1 MVDVSIPVA
10 TPLAAT
16 IALANQLPL
25 DRNRSWARWTLV
37 GVNLMVASIWLLV
50 LVAGFKLGVQIPWAA
65 ADSIALAGA
74 AMMIV
79 SLIFYARNN
88 ARARR
93 DEAR

>member
-1 MVDVSIPVA
+1 
-10 TPLAAT
+10 
-16 IALANQLPL
+16 
-25 DRNRSWARWTLV
+25 
-37 GVNLMVASIWLLV
+37 MVASIWLLV